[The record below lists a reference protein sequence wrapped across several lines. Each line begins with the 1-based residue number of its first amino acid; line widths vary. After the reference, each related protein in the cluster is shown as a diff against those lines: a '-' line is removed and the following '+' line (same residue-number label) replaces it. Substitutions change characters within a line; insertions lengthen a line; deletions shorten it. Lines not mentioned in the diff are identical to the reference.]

1 MAAVRQPLTG
11 ARLRT
16 PRAAAVAG
24 IVFSLLLGAALTL
37 IALAS
42 PDRPATVGAWLTES
56 PRRTAITVALALV
69 PFAGI
74 AFLWF
79 IGVVRDRIG
88 EREDR
93 FFASVFLGSG
103 LLFVAM
109 LFAAA
114 AVAGALVADESLRSG
129 AEPGPTVLALGRRVV
144 GLLLQDYAMR
154 MAAVFTMST
163 ATIALRTRVASRW
176 VGLLGIAVAV
186 VLLVAVG
193 LTPWVELLFP
203 AWVLLLS
210 VDILRS
216 GPTGESDAGEG
227 RSDADP
233 KAGTGAASHR

>member
-1 MAAVRQPLTG
+1 MPPAPELLTG
-11 ARLRT
+11 SRLRT

-24 IVFSLLLGAALTL
+24 ILFSLLLGAALTL

-42 PDRPATVGAWLTES
+42 PGRPTTVGAWLTDS
-56 PRRTAITVALALV
+56 PRRTALTIALNLV

-88 EREDR
+88 QREDR

-114 AVAGALVADESLRSG
+114 AVAGGVVADETLRSG
-129 AEPGPTVLALGRRVV
+129 AASDRAMLELGRRVI
-144 GLLLQDYAMR
+144 GLLLQGYAMR

-176 VGLLGIAVAV
+176 IGVLGVVVAV
-186 VLLVAVG
+186 VLLLGVG
-193 LTPWVELLFP
+193 LTPWLELLFP
-203 AWVLLLS
+203 GWVLLLS

-216 GPTGESDAGEG
+216 ELS
-227 RSDADP
+227 
-233 KAGTGAASHR
+233 